1 MAKGT
6 KNQRELLE
14 FLGPEYS
21 MKTIDFGPSLY
32 RRLNDRYDVEILSA
46 TRKGRP
52 ASVYVWDISR
62 GVNGRAVIVERHS
75 CIRDRDALKELL
87 DELAGKYGAGGRRT
101 GSGRTNPDP
110 V

>member
-1 MAKGT
+1 MATGT
-6 KNQRELLE
+6 KNQRELLK

-52 ASVYVWDISR
+52 ASVYVWDISK
-62 GVNGRAVIVERHS
+62 GVDGRAVIVERHS
-75 CIRDRDALKELL
+75 GIRNRDALKELL
-87 DELAGKYGAGGRRT
+87 DGLASKYGVGGRRIR
-101 GSGRTNPDP
+101 S
-110 V
+110 